1 MSKVFAHRGAH
12 QKARENTLDAF
23 RAALRLGV
31 DGVEL
36 DVRRSA
42 DGALIVHH
50 DDAVEG
56 RLIAK
61 TRARELPPY
70 VCQLGDAL
78 ETLASVEV
86 NVEIKNLPTE
96 AGYDESDAFVRAV
109 VARVREH
116 ARVEG
121 ILFSSFDLAT
131 CLSVRECAP
140 DYDVGWLLW
149 KRSVVESLEPALSYG
164 FRALHPHYSTVG
176 SADVAR
182 ARDAGVALNVWT
194 VNHRRDLLRFS
205 QWGVETLITDEPV
218 VALAL
223 RNERA

>member
-12 QKARENTLDAF
+12 QRARENTLEAF

-36 DVRRSA
+36 DVRHSA
-42 DGALIVHH
+42 DGALVVHH

-61 TRARELPPY
+61 TRAAELPPY
-70 VCQLGDAL
+70 VCQLNDAL
-78 ETLASVEV
+78 ATLASVEV
-86 NVEIKNLPTE
+86 NIEIKNLPTE
-96 AGYDESDAFVRAV
+96 AGYDESGTFVRRV
-109 VARVREH
+109 VDCVREH
-116 ARVEG
+116 ASVEG

-131 CLSVRECAP
+131 CLRVREIAP
-140 DYDVGWLLW
+140 EYDVGWLLW

-164 FRALHPHYSTVG
+164 FHALHPHFSTVG
-176 SADVAR
+176 SAEVAR

-194 VNHRRDLLRFS
+194 VNHRRDLIRLS
-205 QWGVETLITDEPV
+205 QWGVATLITDEPV
-218 VALAL
+218 VALAI
-223 RNERA
+223 RNEKA